1 MQKVSNKGIIGNDLH
16 VDIELLRACQK
27 NKRKA
32 QEKLYKACFSFLMPV
47 CMRYHNN
54 EHDARASFNI
64 AFMKIIKNLDSLDWK
79 EASFAAWIR
88 RVMNN
93 TLIDEY
99 RKVKRQRER
108 YPSKE
113 TDRELE
119 YHSDGSKNKAL
130 SNIGQGEILSLL
142 NRLKPDSKRVF
153 MLYAIE
159 GYSHK
164 EISEIMEIPEGT
176 SKWHLSHARK
186 ELRIMIEKLERIE
199 LKNIAI

>member
-1 MQKVSNKGIIGNDLH
+1 
-16 VDIELLRACQK
+16 
-27 NKRKA
+27 
-32 QEKLYKACFSFLMPV
+32 
-47 CMRYHNN
+47 MRYHNN
-54 EHDARASFNI
+54 EHDARASYNL
-64 AFMKIIKNLDSLDWK
+64 AFMKIIKNLDSLNW
-79 EASFAAWIR
+79 EEVSFAAWIR
-88 RVMNN
+88 KVMNN

-119 YHSDGSKNKAL
+119 YHSNGSKNKAL
-130 SNIGQGEILSLL
+130 SNIGEGEILNLL
-142 NRLKPDSKRVF
+142 NLLNPDRKRVF

-164 EISEIMEIPEGT
+164 EISEIMGIPEGT
-176 SKWHLSHARK
+176 SKWHLSNARK
-186 ELRIMIEKLERIE
+186 ELKVMIEKLERIE